1 METKKHYQAPRVLR
15 QVEVSPETSLLAT
28 SIVDES
34 LEILSD
40 GQKVTDIDASGTGTG
55 GFDWNNKWKWE

>member
-1 METKKHYQAPRVLR
+1 MKTTRHYQAPRVLKE
-15 QVEVSPETSLLAT
+15 VEASLETSLLAA

-40 GQKVTDIDASGTGTG
+40 GQKVTGIDASGTGTG
-55 GFDWNNKWKWE
+55 GFDWNNNWTWE